1 MAISKKTAAQA
12 GSIDTPIVIPKI
24 DVQRMQI
31 PLVGD
36 TGLVTHRWSE
46 KAKKEILDKQMKKAK
61 TAKEAKDPQRDFF
74 ESLYWL
80 TQQPPP
86 PVTPETI
93 DALLAEARFGFPSV
107 AFKAAAVTAAGD
119 VDGAKKTEM
128 RRRFHVDG
136 EFVEIVGTPI
146 MRTDMV
152 RVGMGTAD
160 IRFRGMFPAWRT
172 TISVSYNA
180 SAISPAQ
187 IVNLFNLAG
196 FGVGVGEWRPEKDG
210 QFGRFHVATDADR
223 VESA

>member
-1 MAISKKTAAQA
+1 MAAVAAETAIS
-12 GSIDTPIVIPKI
+12 IPRI
-24 DVQRMQI
+24 DVKQMEI
-31 PLVGD
+31 TLIGD
-36 TGLVTHRWSE
+36 TALICHRWSE

-61 TAKEAKDPQRDFF
+61 TAKTAKDPDRDFM

-80 TQQPPP
+80 TQQPEKMTKGA
-86 PVTPETI
+86 VEG
-93 DALLAEARFGFPSV
+93 ARFGFPSV

-136 EFVEIVGTPI
+136 EFVEIEGSPI
-146 MRTDMV
+146 MRDDMV

-160 IRFRGMFPAWRT
+160 IRFRGMFQSWRT
-172 TISVSYNA
+172 TIRVSYNA
-180 SAISPAQ
+180 SAISPEQ

-210 QFGRFHVATDADR
+210 QFGRFHVMTSADQ
-223 VESA
+223 